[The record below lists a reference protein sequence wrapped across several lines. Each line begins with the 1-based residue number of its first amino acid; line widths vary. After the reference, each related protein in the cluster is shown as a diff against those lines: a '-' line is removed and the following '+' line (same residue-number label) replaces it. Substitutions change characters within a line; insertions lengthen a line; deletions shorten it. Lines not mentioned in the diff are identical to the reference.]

1 MESRGLK
8 KFEDYAL
15 EKLEELGFRS
25 QSDPCYL
32 QAFEISSLEY
42 VRNKTELKLVF
53 LLEQNITTHPTPE
66 KVWERLDALNLAGI
80 SIN

>member
-1 MESRGLK
+1 MESRGLR

-15 EKLEELGFRS
+15 EKLKKLGFSS

-53 LLEQNITTHPTPE
+53 LLEQNITDQ
-66 KVWERLDALNLAGI
+66 VWDRLDALNLAG
-80 SIN
+80 